1 MFKPEFCCLFAT
13 HLRFLSPSLPPFV
26 LFLELHLCWFRMG
39 WSSTIM
45 SLLGKK
51 GAGHW
56 YTIIIWVWKLYPNM
70 NQIWMGRV
78 MINPK
83 VWGTP
88 CSDKPVCLF
97 ALFFWVNHSLP
108 INQPVGKR
116 YTYIYIY
123 AGWWL
128 TYPSE
133 KNEFVSWDDAIPN
146 MMGKSSK
153 YIYINVP
160 NHQPGYISSGYLT

>member
-13 HLRFLSPSLPPFV
+13 HLRFLSPSLPPCF

-39 WSSTIM
+39 WSSTTM

-83 VWGTP
+83 IWGTP
-88 CSDKPVCLF
+88 CSDKLVCLF
-97 ALFFWVNHSLP
+97 ALLWGQSLSSY
-108 INQPVGKR
+108 QPASWKEI
-116 YTYIYIY
+116 YIHISNYIYMLVG
-123 AGWWL
+123 GWPTTL
-128 TYPSE
+128 KKMSSS
-133 KNEFVSWDDAIPN
+133 VG
-146 MMGKSSK
+146 MMTFPIWWERHK
-153 YIYINVP
+153 NVP
-160 NHQPGYISSGYLT
+160 NHQPGYIYPLVI